1 MQMKLRQLTGYIL
14 IALSLFLTSC
24 DSKEEIIE
32 VPIIHHPLK
41 EHVESFQALNNF
53 TMSIEIKQHNRI
65 INMVISTD
73 DYKSAFQVD
82 ESIEYYLRNE
92 SSCSHYYM
100 TSKGYAVDTKTCESI
115 SNDYRFLKHI
125 EADWFSVADGRYYL
139 NIEHYQKIQPFF
151 RNMFPTAVVANF
163 ELIVLND
170 VISGFLF
177 DVSVDSVIYQFD
189 IALSQMNQTVVEV
202 PVIE

>member
-24 DSKEEIIE
+24 DSEEEIIE
-32 VPIIHHPLK
+32 VPIIDHPLK
-41 EHVESFQALNNF
+41 EHVEAFQALNNF
-53 TMSIEIKQHNRI
+53 TMTIEIKQHNRI

-73 DYKSAFQVD
+73 DNKSAFQVD

-100 TSKGYAVDTKTCESI
+100 TSKGYEVDTKTCESI
-115 SNDYRFLKHI
+115 SNDYRFFKHI

-151 RNMFPTAVVANF
+151 RNMFPNAVVANF

-170 VISGFLF
+170 SISGFLF
-177 DVSVDSVIYQFD
+177 DVSVDGVIYQFD